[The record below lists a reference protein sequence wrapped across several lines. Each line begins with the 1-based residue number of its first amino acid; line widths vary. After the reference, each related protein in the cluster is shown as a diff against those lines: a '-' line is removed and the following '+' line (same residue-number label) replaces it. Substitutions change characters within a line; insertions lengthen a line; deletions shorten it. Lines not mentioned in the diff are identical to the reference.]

1 MSNVRTRKR
10 GKYWEYEFDAAKV
23 AGKRNRI
30 SKSGYKTKAEAVA
43 AGAAA
48 MAEYNSSGIKFIPS
62 EMSYADFLDYWIES
76 YCLITLKKTTLDNYK
91 KRIKAHIKPSLGAY
105 KLTSLTTAGLQKFIN
120 SKIDAQYSLN
130 TLSVLRGIL
139 TGSLQY
145 AVRQNMLKTNPA
157 REIRIPTER
166 STESLQLRSA
176 PHRYLP
182 PDVIEKIFER
192 FPEKHPSHI
201 PLMLGYRCGLRLG
214 EAFAITWDCVDLEK
228 GQIYI
233 NKQVQWN
240 PAEQWWFFTNPKFNS
255 FRTIDLDNS
264 LLELLRRERKRQDKD
279 RANRELLVCHI
290 VNFVFCKA
298 KAESL
303 VLYCFFK

>member
-91 KRIKAHIKPSLGAY
+91 KRIKSHIKPSLGAY

-120 SKIDAQYSLN
+120 SKIDAQYMGYYRLD
-130 TLSVLRGIL
+130 R
-139 TGSLQY
+139 
-145 AVRQNMLKTNPA
+145 KK
-157 REIRIPTER
+157 RE
-166 STESLQLRSA
+166 
-176 PHRYLP
+176 
-182 PDVIEKIFER
+182 
-192 FPEKHPSHI
+192 
-201 PLMLGYRCGLRLG
+201 
-214 EAFAITWDCVDLEK
+214 
-228 GQIYI
+228 
-233 NKQVQWN
+233 
-240 PAEQWWFFTNPKFNS
+240 
-255 FRTIDLDNS
+255 
-264 LLELLRRERKRQDKD
+264 
-279 RANRELLVCHI
+279 
-290 VNFVFCKA
+290 
-298 KAESL
+298 
-303 VLYCFFK
+303 